1 MIFLRILLSFTFPL
15 IYCTNSYEQELK
27 QVLDSYMWKDPN
39 CTFNHFEIN
48 SITINSFPQCSNV
61 YGILVINENTDL
73 NLGQLPN
80 RFKNLRKLYGG
91 IIIENTNWTSVSIF
105 PSNSYINLY
114 CENYVF
120 HIRNNSK
127 LTDGQ
132 LLWDLDWIPNEN
144 REDCDFRVEN
154 NPQLDMEYY
163 CESENLEKLLKIRT
177 SGNLKDCG
185 CQGDQI
191 TSENLPSYS
200 KCTKLFNGL
209 KLSNITDLSSLSALS
224 NIQEIRGDINIQNT
238 SIQNLTF
245 LENMLRWKV
254 RSSEKLIL
262 NLKNNLNMTRLPLEF
277 FGAFQNFLSGTIIAN
292 LENLHPEFCVTIEEI
307 LKIFELQLS
316 FVNFHGKVC
325 DETGDIGDLILCRF
339 ESMDD
344 LPNNCQIILGDFI
357 IEKGDEDHF
366 TKLPDLTLIIGKV
379 IIRYTELENFLDF
392 GYDLRIFHIAD
403 SDPVFQIIGNKKLKN
418 PTIETILS
426 IITRDEKREA
436 VFQDNRPDIFPS
448 RVCKLVTEF
457 YGIVP
462 ADRKYRTRLNYIG
475 GDCGEYVQVKS
486 SEDRKIWSLLM
497 SILAAQLLVYG
508 KPNR

>member
-1 MIFLRILLSFTFPL
+1 MIFQRILLFCTLPS
-15 IYCTNSYEQELK
+15 IYCSNKYEQDLK
-27 QVLDSYMWKDPN
+27 HVLDSYMWKDPN

-48 SITINSFPQCSNV
+48 STTIKSFPQCSNV
-61 YGILVINENTDL
+61 YGILVINEKTDL
-73 NLGQLPN
+73 NLAQLQN

-105 PSNSYINLY
+105 PTNLYINLY

-177 SGNLKDCG
+177 SGNLKNCG

-191 TSENLPSYS
+191 TSETLPSYS

-224 NIQEIRGDINIQNT
+224 NIREIRGDIDIQNT

-245 LENMLRWKV
+245 LENMLRWK
-254 RSSEKLIL
+254 
-262 NLKNNLNMTRLPLEF
+262 
-277 FGAFQNFLSGTIIAN
+277 GFQNFLHGSIIAN
-292 LENLHPEFCVTIEEI
+292 FENLHPEFCVTIEEI

-316 FVNFHGKVC
+316 FVHFHGKVC

-339 ESMDD
+339 KSMNE
-344 LPNNCQIILGDFI
+344 LPNNCQIILGDFV

-366 TKLPDLTLIIGKV
+366 TKLPDLTLII
-379 IIRYTELENFLDF
+379 
-392 GYDLRIFHIAD
+392 D
-403 SDPVFQIIGNKKLKN
+403 SDPVFQIIGNKNLKN
-418 PTIETILS
+418 PTIETLWS

-448 RVCKLVTEF
+448 GVCRLVTEF
-457 YGIVP
+457 YGSVP

-508 KPNR
+508 RPNR